1 MNLNLSFRLRW
12 DETEDDNK
20 KKLKWKKTNPKLRV
34 PSTTVMRMLAGD
46 NDNNYLMMVAK
57 FDGTVDR
64 DGMMALVSVDNL
76 GFQQL

>member
-1 MNLNLSFRLRW
+1 MII
-12 DETEDDNK
+12 

-34 PSTTVMRMLAGD
+34 PSTTVMRMLAVKRMLAGE
-46 NDNNYLMMVAK
+46 NDNNYLIMVAK
-57 FDGTVDR
+57 FDGAFDR